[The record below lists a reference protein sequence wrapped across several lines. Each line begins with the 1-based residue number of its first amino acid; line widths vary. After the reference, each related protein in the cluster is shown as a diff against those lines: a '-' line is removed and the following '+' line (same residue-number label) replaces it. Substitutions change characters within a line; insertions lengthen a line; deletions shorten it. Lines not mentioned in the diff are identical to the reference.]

1 MTIVNP
7 TGGLISS
14 FSSYGTAATLEL
26 KPDIGAPGG
35 LIRSTYPLEGGG
47 YATISGTSMASP
59 HVAGAVALLKQARP
73 TLAASAFRDILQ
85 NSADPAVWSGSPG
98 LGLLDIVHRQGAG
111 MLDIDDAIAS
121 TTTISPGKLSLGE
134 GTGGTATLTLRN
146 SGSSPVTYNLSDAVA
161 ISTGAQTFAPL
172 VNDFWL
178 PETSV
183 TFTSPS
189 VTVPAGG
196 SATVGVDDHG

>member
-1 MTIVNP
+1 
-7 TGGLISS
+7 
-14 FSSYGTAATLEL
+14 
-26 KPDIGAPGG
+26 
-35 LIRSTYPLEGGG
+35 
-47 YATISGTSMASP
+47 MASP

-146 SGSSPVTYNLSDAVA
+146 SGSSAGHV
-161 ISTGAQTFAPL
+161 QPL
-172 VNDFWL
+172 GRGRDLDRRPDVRAARGRL
-178 PETSV
+178 LA
-183 TFTSPS
+183 
-189 VTVPAGG
+189 AGDLGDVHLAERHG
-196 SATVGVDDHG
+196 SGGRQRDRGSHDHG